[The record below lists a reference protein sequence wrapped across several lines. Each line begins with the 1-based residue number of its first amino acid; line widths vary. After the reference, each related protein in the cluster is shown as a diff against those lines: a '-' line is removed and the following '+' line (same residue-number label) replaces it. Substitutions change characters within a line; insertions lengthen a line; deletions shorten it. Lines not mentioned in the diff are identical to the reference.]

1 MQNKVDIECNVE
13 SGGPSSQAGA
23 CRWGIA
29 MSLRSFVDADMLE
42 QMRLGEY
49 SEHEYVTSCFI
60 IKCGKWVLWEIIFKL
75 LTTTL

>member
-49 SEHEYVTSCFI
+49 S
-60 IKCGKWVLWEIIFKL
+60 L
-75 LTTTL
+75 LLKMERGLVINHFQAPGTTL